1 MYKQQAAG
9 AQATQGIACRSLH
22 NTSADDTAWPSRRGF
37 SLTNFEGVDLRR
49 CQQGDE
55 QIVVEDWDTQ
65 EELTL
70 PLDSTKPPV
79 ATAEALYKRARKQ
92 RRAVDHV
99 QPLLAVRA
107 GNRCPAGSNSAG
119 PASMCR
125 PCMQSAPASL

>member
-1 MYKQQAAG
+1 M
-9 AQATQGIACRSLH
+9 H
-22 NTSADDTAWPSRRGF
+22 VTSHPTNWDTRAKLKHSGP
-37 SLTNFEGVDLRR
+37 LTSCETVDLGR
-49 CQQGDE
+49 CKQGDE
-55 QIVVEDWDTQ
+55 QLVVEDWDTQ

-107 GNRCPAGSNSAG
+107 GKSCPLDV
-119 PASMCR
+119 
-125 PCMQSAPASL
+125 QSR